1 MTRKFDRL
9 VESVLSDENP
19 SSPTGRV
26 LLLKFLK
33 KLVEEYHSLDKSE
46 ASSLLKQYD
55 QDPKSIGKRMT
66 EIFDEMGYNHF
77 MINDCDEFEPDED
90 TISWNSATK
99 YAKLLDNLANY
110 TGVDMKSLGLTT
122 FMDYVEQCI
131 AQQDE
136 EYGE

>member
-1 MTRKFDRL
+1 MKSKFNRL
-9 VESVLSDENP
+9 IESVLSDVTP
-19 SSPTGRV
+19 PSPTGRV

-33 KLVEEYHSLDKSE
+33 KLVEEYQSLDKAE
-46 ASSLLKQYD
+46 AGSLLKQYD
-55 QDPKSIGKRMT
+55 EDPKSIGKRMT

-122 FMDYVEQCI
+122 FMDYVDQCI
-131 AQQDE
+131 TQQE
-136 EYGE
+136 EEFGE